1 MRSKRVQK
9 AAYKHED
16 QKTRN
21 GDSIYGLHLRESCL
35 SVVKKIWSHGI
46 LRSVQDEAGGSL
58 NFRPSG
64 SGGAARCTRGRV
76 RSPILIPRSVGNSGR
91 TPRGDSEKRGD
102 ALRFFLDEKSHAGNR
117 AGMKPCRII
126 AGANASEQITEGED
140 VADAILEFITAGERW
155 GGRCFLHGEK
165 ALDCPSQWTGS
176 DKATRR

>member
-1 MRSKRVQK
+1 MQK
-9 AAYKHED
+9 AAYKHEN

-46 LRSVQDEAGGSL
+46 VQSVQVEAGGSL

-76 RSPILIPRSVGNSGR
+76 RSPILFLHLVGNAGGSI
-91 TPRGDSEKRGD
+91 RGNSENYCH
-102 ALRFFLDEKSHAGNR
+102 ALRFPFDENSHAGDG
-117 AGMKPCRII
+117 AGMKVCRII
-126 AGANASEQITEGED
+126 KGAYASEQITEGED

-155 GGRCFLHGEK
+155 GGRCFLHGK
-165 ALDCPSQWTGS
+165 
-176 DKATRR
+176 RR